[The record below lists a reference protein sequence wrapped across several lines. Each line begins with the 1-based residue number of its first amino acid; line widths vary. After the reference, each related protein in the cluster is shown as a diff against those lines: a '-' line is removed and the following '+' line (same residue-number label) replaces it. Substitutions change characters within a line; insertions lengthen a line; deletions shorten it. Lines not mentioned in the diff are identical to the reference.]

1 MENVQTGVVR
11 SEKIGEKYNLGL
23 LFMNMMEKQSL
34 IDEFIFN
41 SKKKKYTQES
51 ADISNYL

>member
-1 MENVQTGVVR
+1 
-11 SEKIGEKYNLGL
+11 
-23 LFMNMMEKQSL
+23 MNMMEKQSL